1 MKVHELFESE
11 ERTLLSVFGERDY
24 LDAVGDLNIVSQ
36 GLTSLVGSPKRV
48 PGTVYAGYN
57 NLTNLKGGPE
67 YVGGDF
73 FVTGNPLVSL
83 EGAPSSVRGTFKC
96 ENTKITS
103 LHNIHKQVKFI
114 GEYFLLTDTEI
125 TSCILGVLLIE
136 GLQLIQMRNKPLQNI
151 INKHLK
157 GERDVFACQEEL
169 INAGFEELAQL

>member
-24 LDAVGDLNIVSQ
+24 LDADGDLNIVSQ
-36 GLTSLVGSPKRV
+36 GLTSLEGAPKRV

-57 NLTNLKGGPE
+57 DLTNLKGGPE

-73 FVTGNPLVSL
+73 IVSGNPLVSL
-83 EGAPSSVRGTFKC
+83 EGAPTSIRGCFKC

-114 GEYFLLTDTEI
+114 GEYFLLTDTKI
-125 TSCILGVLLIE
+125 TSCILGVLLID
-136 GLQLIQMRNKPLQNI
+136 GLQLVQLSNKPVQNI
-151 INKHLK
+151 LNGHLR
-157 GERDVFACQEEL
+157 GDRDVFACQEEL
-169 INAGFEELAQL
+169 IEAGFEELAKL